1 MSVSKESLDV
11 NLQNVN
17 NYLDT
22 AIEQSLRA
30 AICLTAMR
38 ACHKRI
44 FFSSLY
50 FKVHHHPTL
59 SLRRLHPSY
68 HHRVYH
74 SNPLEAP

>member
-30 AICLTAMR
+30 AICLTAMLL
-38 ACHKRI
+38 ATYV
-44 FFSSLY
+44 FSSSY

-74 SNPLEAP
+74 SNPWAAP